1 MSWPGS
7 VVAPVPMSEIPKLQ
21 EATPVVGIIDPDPVA
36 RDGLRTLLHGV
47 GVDVSTFDS
56 AEGYLLAAT
65 GRQLSCLIVDLL
77 LPGMSGLEFLRRL
90 RSAGN
95 DTPIVLLADESD
107 VPTAVA
113 AMREG
118 ATDFIEKPY
127 VNVAVLR
134 QVQKLLRKGKDDDA
148 RVILWPSGHE
158 QRRKLVRRTTVLV
171 AVSRTRRV
179 RARPESRRAVHRTR
193 ERSGSQAEKWR
204 ASPATRAAAF
214 HAFSCARASRCFSR
228 SASARGASSQC
239 SRR

>member
-7 VVAPVPMSEIPKLQ
+7 VVAPIRMSEITAPQ
-21 EATPVVGIIDPDPVA
+21 DTPPVVGVIDPDPVA
-36 RDGLRTLLHGV
+36 REGLRSFLHGV

-56 AEGYLLAAT
+56 AESYLLAAN
-65 GRQLSCLIVDLL
+65 GRHLACLIVDLL

-95 DTPIVLLADESD
+95 DIPVVLLADESD

-134 QVQKLLRKGKDDDA
+134 QVQKLLHGRNN
-148 RVILWPSGHE
+148 P
-158 QRRKLVRRTTVLV
+158 
-171 AVSRTRRV
+171 
-179 RARPESRRAVHRTR
+179 
-193 ERSGSQAEKWR
+193 
-204 ASPATRAAAF
+204 
-214 HAFSCARASRCFSR
+214 ARA
-228 SASARGASSQC
+228 
-239 SRR
+239 